1 MPFKMQLVKKISSGR
16 NWFKTKIEIVDS
28 LFFYKNQIRTL
39 IKGAGFVLSESFI
52 YSTFPTRISASMVI
66 SASWLQSILVWST

>member
-28 LFFYKNQIRTL
+28 LFCYKNQIRTL
-39 IKGAGFVLSESFI
+39 IKVADFVLSERFV
-52 YSTFPTRISASMVI
+52 YRAFPTRISASMVI
-66 SASWLQSILVWST
+66 SVN